1 MLQLPTDKPELFN
14 KGLLVLED
22 WAHNVALEDE
32 EIEKERGVIIE
43 EWRLGLGANER
54 MRQKYFPVLLK
65 GSRYAERLPIGK
77 KEVVEKC
84 DPQLLRDFYKDW
96 YRPDLMAV
104 VVVGDVDVAEVE
116 KKIISHF
123 DKIPVAKIHE
133 SEKSMIFLI
142 MMNHL
147 FVLHQIKKTRI
158 L

>member
-1 MLQLPTDKPELFN
+1 AYTSFDETVYMLQLPTDKPDLFN

-84 DPQLLRDFYKDW
+84 NPQLLRDFYKDW
-96 YRPDLMAV
+96 YRTDLMAV
-104 VVVGDVDVAEVE
+104 VVVGDVDVAE
-116 KKIISHF
+116 S
-123 DKIPVAKIHE
+123 
-133 SEKSMIFLI
+133 
-142 MMNHL
+142 
-147 FVLHQIKKTRI
+147 
-158 L
+158 